1 MNVENPIKEIMTK
14 EVIVVNTETSL
25 NDIEDVLDSKP
36 IHHLVVLND
45 GRIDGIISKND
56 ILRIY
61 RSVGLVD
68 PDRMVSMKAKDFM
81 VANPM
86 VVDPDDTIGLVSD
99 IFLANKFHS
108 LPVVEDGELVGIVT
122 SHDLI
127 KYSYQ

>member
-108 LPVVEDGELVGIVT
+108 LPVVEDGELVVIVT